1 MCKQH
6 FCQQVK
12 AVLRKELRNIFRA
25 PERAYASMDFYGR
38 GYITEEDFLN
48 SIVLQ
53 RIPYS
58 REDVREFFRQFNLF
72 ALKQNQ
78 GTGSLNST
86 SHSVE
91 RATPQK
97 QGQAQQTEPG
107 MTFDHFKKTFF
118 PQLYLI
124 NEENES
130 DEERKMKQKQLE
142 LSAPKGKDKG

>member
-12 AVLRKELRNIFRA
+12 TILKKELRNIFRA

-48 SIVLQ
+48 CIVMQ

-58 REDVREFFRQFNLF
+58 KEDVKEFFRQFNLF
-72 ALKQNQ
+72 TLKQGGGNQ
-78 GTGSLNST
+78 GITSLTST
-86 SHSVE
+86 SHSIE
-91 RATPQK
+91 RSTPQK
-97 QGQAQQTEPG
+97 LNPASQPTSGQPG
-107 MTFDHFKKTFF
+107 LTFDRFKKTFF

-130 DEERKMKQKQLE
+130 EEERKTKKKQ
-142 LSAPKGKDKG
+142 

>member
-12 AVLRKELRNIFRA
+12 TVLRKELRNIFRA

-58 REDVREFFRQFNLF
+58 REDVKEFFRQFNMF
-72 ALKQNQ
+72 TIKQGGNQ

-91 RATPQK
+91 RPTPQK
-97 QGQAQQTEPG
+97 HGQA
-107 MTFDHFKKTFF
+107 
-118 PQLYLI
+118 
-124 NEENES
+124 
-130 DEERKMKQKQLE
+130 
-142 LSAPKGKDKG
+142 